1 MIKLRHTNIR
11 MSRHVSPETP
21 REKQPLVE
29 RGFQARAGIAETTKD
44 SSLADFIVTL
54 LL

>member
-11 MSRHVSPETP
+11 MSRHVSPEP
-21 REKQPLVE
+21 SREKQPLVE
-29 RGFQARAGIAETTKD
+29 RSFQARAGIAETTND
-44 SSLADFIVTL
+44 PSLPDFIVTL